1 MAIYEHSR
9 ALADGTSVFSR
20 LSVSL
25 YHLVVRI
32 ADWNARRLTRLSL
45 HSLSDDQ
52 LRDIGLSRTEIDR
65 RY

>member
-9 ALADGTSVFSR
+9 ALAEGTSIFTR

-25 YHLVVRI
+25 YHLASRI
-32 ADWNARRLTRLSL
+32 AEWNARRLTRLSL
-45 HSLSDDQ
+45 HALSDDQ
-52 LRDIGLSRTEIDR
+52 LRDIGLSRAEIDR